1 METILFIIALGTM
14 FALKAFAIT
23 RWHEDEVAKSVS
35 FSWTKPGVKDDL
47 VVPETASQAVSKPAS
62 SVAWSPTLASKR
74 LRANRMGMRLAH

>member
-1 METILFIIALGTM
+1 MEMVLFIAALVGI

-23 RWHEDEVAKSVS
+23 RWHEDEVARSVS
-35 FSWTKPGVKDDL
+35 FSWTKPGVKDAIA
-47 VVPETASQAVSKPAS
+47 VPERVRETVVKPVS